1 MVKTIGF
8 YFSKL
13 LICLS
18 ALLIVFPSD
27 STIAEKKTGTSQSAH
42 NTGEKLVAKVDG
54 EDIFMEEIL
63 QMAKQLPSQYQ
74 KMALEVVYPSLLS
87 RAIDARLVRNA
98 GMKNGFSTDP
108 EVQRRLS
115 EIKGQI
121 ISEVFLKKTISS
133 QITDDALRSLYNR
146 SKSEMGGEEQVKAR
160 HILLNTEDKAIELI
174 GVLKNGAEFSEIAS
188 KHSTGPSAAS
198 GGDLGWFGKG
208 QMVPAFS
215 KAAFSLKPGEIV
227 DQPVK
232 TQFGWHIILV
242 EDRKS
247 AEPPSFEEARG
258 QIASQMSQSLLKKLL
273 KNLRIKADIKR
284 YNLNGELVKD

>member
-1 MVKTIGF
+1 MAKTIGF
-8 YFSKL
+8 NFSKL
-13 LICLS
+13 LSCLS
-18 ALLIVFPSD
+18 VLLIIFLSE
-27 STIAEKKTGTSQSAH
+27 STIAQKKISADQSSK
-42 NTGEKLVAKVDG
+42 NVSEKLVAEVDG
-54 EDIFMEEIL
+54 ESVFMAEIL
-63 QMAKQLPSQYQ
+63 QMAKQLPSKYQ

-87 RAIDARLVRNA
+87 RAIDARLVQKA
-98 GMKNGFSTDP
+98 GVKNGFSTDP

-121 ISEVFLKKTISS
+121 ISEVFLKRTISS
-133 QITDDALRSLYNR
+133 QITDEGLRSLYER
-146 SKSEMGGEEQVKAR
+146 TKSQMGGEEQIKAR

-174 GVLKNGAEFSEIAS
+174 AILKKGAEFSEIAS

-215 KAAFSLKPGEIV
+215 KAAFSLNPGEIV
-227 DQPVK
+227 NQPVK

-247 AEPPSFEEARG
+247 AKPPSFDEARG
-258 QIASQMSQSLLKKLL
+258 QLASQMTQSLLKKLL
-273 KNLRIKADIKR
+273 ENLRLKANIKR
-284 YNLNGELVKD
+284 YNINGDLIKD